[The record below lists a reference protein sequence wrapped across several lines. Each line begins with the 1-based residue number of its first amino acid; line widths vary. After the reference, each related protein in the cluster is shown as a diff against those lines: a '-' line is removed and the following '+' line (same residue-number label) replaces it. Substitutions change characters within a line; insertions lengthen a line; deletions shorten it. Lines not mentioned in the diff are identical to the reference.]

1 MDSNIVTI
9 IVTIILSAIGF
20 FIGYQML
27 RLEKN
32 VKDIIDQIIER
43 HKGDRSFR
51 DKEFLNYFHAGGNIW
66 LSAMDEKFRK
76 MLNMQKYTA
85 LGVIAVAVLL
95 IATDIAS
102 GVFYMAILPVL
113 LILFVGRNLMNF
125 KSVAADDKTNSKKAI
140 EYYKKD
146 FPEDSMA
153 KNSSDSK
160 NADKMAGWFLT
171 AKRTCIQTGK
181 LAKGK
186 MGQSS
191 GSESQEDLPNRAARR
206 AQKGHGSHAY
216 PRGMRRR

>member
-85 LGVIAVAVLL
+85 MGVIAVAVLL

-171 AKRTCIQTGK
+171 AKRT
-181 LAKGK
+181 
-186 MGQSS
+186 
-191 GSESQEDLPNRAARR
+191 
-206 AQKGHGSHAY
+206 AQQGE
-216 PRGMRRR
+216 PRKAMALMPIREE